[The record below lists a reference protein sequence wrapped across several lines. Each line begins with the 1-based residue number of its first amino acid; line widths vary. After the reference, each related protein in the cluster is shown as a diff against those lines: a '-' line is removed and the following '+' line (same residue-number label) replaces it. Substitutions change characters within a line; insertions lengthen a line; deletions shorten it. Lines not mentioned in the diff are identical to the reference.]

1 MNESEKKWIN
11 SLGIIRNRTHEI
23 FRESLMKRQNLM
35 KFVKAFI
42 EKKTRHTYPKSML
55 QSGAFLV
62 QISFK
67 FEILGIALKCPL
79 IYYQEWGNGTLY
91 PYVLEKNASHK
102 NDRHLGGIMLEL
114 FPGKPKLLK
123 T

>member
-62 QISFK
+62 
-67 FEILGIALKCPL
+67 
-79 IYYQEWGNGTLY
+79 
-91 PYVLEKNASHK
+91 
-102 NDRHLGGIMLEL
+102 
-114 FPGKPKLLK
+114 
-123 T
+123 